1 MRKLKVLVWARDE
14 RDADYLQRLLQGGKG
29 IVLCEPAEKAD
40 AVVTDAE
47 LLTRAEKE
55 VLQAIA
61 RYGSVKEVAKRT
73 FRSEAT
79 VKKHLRSV
87 RQKFQVPTTVQA
99 VALALRLR
107 LID

>member
-1 MRKLKVLVWARDE
+1 MRKLKVVVWARGE
-14 RDADYLQRLLQGGKG
+14 RDADHLKRLLQGGKG
-29 IVLCEPAEKAD
+29 VVVCELSERVNALVA
-40 AVVTDAE
+40 DAE
-47 LLTRAEKE
+47 LLTRSEKE
-55 VLQAIA
+55 VLGAIA